1 MNLLIN
7 LNPYLLVFKKLS
19 YKNNME
25 KQLCGHYKTIF
36 YILMPHNYF
45 STKKAASDS
54 LCACLN

>member
-7 LNPYLLVFKKLS
+7 LNPYLLVFRKLS
-19 YKNNME
+19 YKNNVE
-25 KQLCGHYKTIF
+25 KKLCGHYKTIF

-45 STKKAASDS
+45 DTKKASSDS